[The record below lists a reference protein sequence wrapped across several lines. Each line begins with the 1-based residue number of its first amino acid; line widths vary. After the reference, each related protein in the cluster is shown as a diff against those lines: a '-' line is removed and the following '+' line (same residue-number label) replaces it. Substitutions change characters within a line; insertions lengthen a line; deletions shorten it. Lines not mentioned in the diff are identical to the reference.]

1 MEYIIYSIED
11 DKDIA
16 LIINKTLSK
25 QGYTVKTFY
34 DGESFFRAF
43 EERKPD
49 MILLDMM
56 LPDLHGS
63 DILKKV
69 RSNSSNDE
77 IEIII
82 ISANHMLMDKVDGL
96 DLGADD
102 YMEKPFDLL
111 ELMSR
116 VAAKVRRHKRNQTI
130 TYNGITLDYDKRLCT
145 IEDKPIDLTG
155 KEFDILAILFK
166 KGGNVLSREEIFEAI
181 WNTSQAVESRAVD
194 MHIKSLRAKLG
205 QKQNIIKTV
214 YGIGYKINI

>member
-1 MEYIIYSIED
+1 MEYVIYSIED

-34 DGESFFRAF
+34 DAKSFFEGF
-43 EERKPD
+43 TNQKPD

-63 DILKKV
+63 DILKRI
-69 RSNSSNDE
+69 RSDSANDD

-82 ISANHMLMDKVDGL
+82 ISANHMLMDKIDGL

-102 YMEKPFDLL
+102 YIEKPFDLL

-116 VAAKVRRHKRNQTI
+116 VAAKVRRHKKNRSI
-130 TYNGITLDYDKRLCT
+130 TYAGITLDYDKRLCM
-145 IEDKPIDLTG
+145 IEGKPIDLTG

-181 WNTSQAVESRAVD
+181 WNTNQAVESRAVD

-205 QKQNIIKTV
+205 KKQDIIKTV